1 MERDRTERQSQES
14 QRKSADLSLKRT
26 HAPAQVSGYTIE
38 KFLGSGAYGE
48 VWVGVD
54 QNTGRRVAIK
64 FYTHRGSVDWS
75 LLSREVEKL
84 VYLSADRYVVQLL
97 DVGWDANPPYY
108 VMDFIENGSLNDR
121 IEQDGPMVVDDAIE
135 LFREVA
141 IGLVHAHDKGVL
153 HCDLKPANVLLDVDH
168 KPRLADFGQS
178 RLTHEQ
184 APSLGTLFYM
194 APEQADL
201 DAVPDARWDVYALG
215 SLFYT
220 AAVGEPPY
228 RSDRAIAK
236 LDVSEDLT
244 DRLKR
249 YREIIHGSPRP
260 TAHRSLPGLD
270 RSMAD
275 IIDRCLTPRPSNRF
289 NNVQE
294 VLSALSERDKRR
306 TRRPQL
312 VLGLV
317 GPMLILFVMAFFSW
331 RIYRSAVD
339 RSKAAV
345 TARARDTNSYAAKAV
360 ANRAARDIERYFN
373 SVENVGREPEF
384 QRALLE
390 FVQANEDDLKQLADP
405 NDNATPLAA
414 RESFLGQSRQ
424 SALQKRFDDLLKNPK
439 LPEVASWFVCDHRG
453 VQLAASFSSPTA
465 ATTIGKNFAWRTYFH
480 SGPDDLTTVNGGVA
494 SYTLPTSGRLN
505 TTRLSSPF
513 QSKATNKWKIAISTP
528 IVENMEGSAEQL
540 EGGRFLGV
548 VALTVDLG
556 EFLKSFEGGP
566 TFFASL
572 IDSRDG
578 ARKGMVLQHP
588 LFDGRDRLP
597 DRFSEYLVKISK
609 DESLYTD
616 PMGQDSEGK
625 AYDRVWIV
633 AQSPVLLARR
643 LRAAEAGAGTGAGDQ
658 SAETEQSGL
667 TVLVQEDYEEAISPI
682 RLLGEKLMQEGLVAL
697 VLFLLVVI
705 GLWAFVS
712 RVMGEAA
719 STGIGAAGARTTSAP
734 MFDLTTLA
742 RPDDKPDSPAD

>member
-1 MERDRTERQSQES
+1 MEPDRTQRQSHES
-14 QRKSADLSLKRT
+14 QQKSADLSLKRT
-26 HAPAQVSGYTIE
+26 HPPAQVTGYTIE

-54 QNTGRRVAIK
+54 QNTGRQVAIK

-121 IEQDGPMVVDDAIE
+121 IERDGPMPVKDAVE

-153 HCDLKPANVLLDVDH
+153 HCDLKPANVLLDVDD

-201 DAVPDARWDVYALG
+201 NAVPDARWDVYALG
-215 SLFYT
+215 SLFFT

-228 RSDRAIAK
+228 RSDQAIAQ
-236 LDVSEDLT
+236 LDVSENLR
-244 DRLKR
+244 DRLQR
-249 YREIIHGSPRP
+249 YREIIQSSPRP
-260 TAHRSLPGLD
+260 TAHRALPGLD
-270 RSMAD
+270 RAMAD
-275 IIDRCLTPRPSNRF
+275 IIDRCLAASPASRF

-294 VLSALSERDKRR
+294 VLNSLRDRDKRQ

-312 VLGLV
+312 VLGLL
-317 GPMLILFVMAFFSW
+317 GPVLILLVMAIFSW
-331 RIYRSAVD
+331 RLYNRAVV
-339 RSKAAV
+339 RSKEAV
-345 TARARDTNSYAAKAV
+345 TTRARDTNSYAAKAV

-373 SVENVGREPEF
+373 SVENVGREAEF
-384 QRALLE
+384 QRILVE
-390 FVQANEDDLKQLADP
+390 FIQANETELKSLADP
-405 NDNATPLAA
+405 NDNATPLEA
-414 RESFLGQSRQ
+414 RDTFLHRSRQ
-424 SALQKRFDDLLKNPK
+424 SKLQARFDGLLKNPK

-453 VQLAASFSSPTA
+453 VQLAASFASQTA
-465 ATTIGKNFAWRTYFH
+465 ATTIGKNYAWRTYFH
-480 SGPDDLTTVNGGVA
+480 NGPDDLAATNSDQFVTY
-494 SYTLPTSGRLN
+494 SLPSTGPLKS
-505 TTRLSSPF
+505 TRLSSPF
-513 QSKATNKWKIAISTP
+513 QSRATNKWKIAISTP
-528 IVENMEGSAEQL
+528 IIKDSADAASDAE
-540 EGGRFLGV
+540 FLGI

-556 EFLKSFEGGP
+556 EFLKSIEGGP

-578 ARKGMVLQHP
+578 VRKGMVLQHP
-588 LFDGRDRLP
+588 MFDGRERLP
-597 DRFSEYLVKISK
+597 DRFSEYRVQLSK
-609 DESLYTD
+609 DASLYTD
-616 PMGQDSEGK
+616 QMGKDPEGE

-643 LRAAEAGAGTGAGDQ
+643 LRDDD
-658 SAETEQSGL
+658 SVRAETEQSGL
-667 TVLVQEDYEEAISPI
+667 TVLVQEDYEAAIAPI
-682 RLLGEKLMQEGLVAL
+682 RLLGEQLMREGVVAL
-697 VLFLLVVI
+697 VVFLLVVI

-712 RVMGEAA
+712 RVMGEANTA
-719 STGIGAAGARTTSAP
+719 SKGGAGGRTSSAP
-734 MFDLTTLA
+734 MYDLTTIA
-742 RPDDKPDSPAD
+742 KPNDKRAPRGK